1 MWPHIMQYR
10 IRKGLD
16 TRRRPTAKGDET
28 GRPNDDD
35 HINISLALFLF
46 DVTLYSVLLYRTSTV
61 AVLLF
66 TYVPGTEAECY
77 FFPTRTLDFDLKTFY
92 SNFS

>member
-1 MWPHIMQYR
+1 MQYR

-61 AVLLF
+61 AVSLF
-66 TYVPGTEAECY
+66 TYRVQKQSAT
-77 FFPTRTLDFDLKTFY
+77 FFRLVLIWTSISRLFTPIFLSVK
-92 SNFS
+92 